1 MRTRAGRRRRGRG
14 GYPDG
19 VTGCKSSRRARR
31 RAAPP
36 LRGRDS
42 LGGMQDSSDDDAAP
56 EEPSLESSASPS
68 IRMSLNMGSLTSS
81 GSNLF
86 KEEDAAIKGGE
97 VTLNFTDEAAGK
109 EFRLNVRRQMPPRVH
124 PDPHSPRA
132 CRLAPSHR
140 SSPWVRQSSLSRPRS
155 RTSGNGSM
163 SGPTR
168 QWRCVCL
175 AARDPRLSGP
185 APYLKCDTCAT
196 GCRAGLRRHGYDGPD
211 VPKRRG
217 GN

>member
-1 MRTRAGRRRRGRG
+1 
-14 GYPDG
+14 
-19 VTGCKSSRRARR
+19 
-31 RAAPP
+31 
-36 LRGRDS
+36 
-42 LGGMQDSSDDDAAP
+42 MQDSSDDDAAP

-68 IRMSLNMGSLTSS
+68 VRMSLNMGSLTSS

-124 PDPHSPRA
+124 PDPHLPRA

-140 SSPWVRQSSLSRPRS
+140 SSLWARQWSLSRPRS

-175 AARDPRLSGP
+175 AARDPRLSGGQGTP
-185 APYLKCDTCAT
+185 AS
-196 GCRAGLRRHGYDGPD
+196 H
-211 VPKRRG
+211 PKMPRLCHRVSSWSSTARL
-217 GN
+217 

>member
-1 MRTRAGRRRRGRG
+1 M
-14 GYPDG
+14 
-19 VTGCKSSRRARR
+19 RRARR
-31 RAAPP
+31 ASGTP
-36 LRGRDS
+36 LLGTDS

-124 PDPHSPRA
+124 PDPHSPLA

-140 SSPWVRQSSLSRPRS
+140 SSPWARQSNLSRPRS

-175 AARDPRLSGP
+175 AARDPRLSGGQGTP
-185 APYLKCDTCAT
+185 APHRKCDACAT

>member
-1 MRTRAGRRRRGRG
+1 M
-14 GYPDG
+14 
-19 VTGCKSSRRARR
+19 RRARR
-31 RAAPP
+31 ASGTP
-36 LRGRDS
+36 LLGTDS

-124 PDPHSPRA
+124 PDPHSHSPRA

-140 SSPWVRQSSLSRPRS
+140 SSPWARQSNLSRPRS
-155 RTSGNGSM
+155 RTSGNGWM

-175 AARDPRLSGP
+175 AARDPRLSGQGTP
-185 APYLKCDTCAT
+185 APYLKCDPCAT

>member
-1 MRTRAGRRRRGRG
+1 
-14 GYPDG
+14 
-19 VTGCKSSRRARR
+19 
-31 RAAPP
+31 
-36 LRGRDS
+36 
-42 LGGMQDSSDDDAAP
+42 MQDSSDDDAAP

-124 PDPHSPRA
+124 PDPHSHSPRA

-140 SSPWVRQSSLSRPRS
+140 SSPWARQSNLSRPRS

-175 AARDPRLSGP
+175 AARDPRLSGQGTP
-185 APYLKCDTCAT
+185 APHRKCAPAVPQGVELVFDGTAMMDPMSLSDV
-196 GCRAGLRRHGYDGPD
+196 AGIEAGKT
-211 VPKRRG
+211 VSIIMKRK
-217 GN
+217 

>member
-19 VTGCKSSRRARR
+19 VTGCKSCGARGVATSER
-31 RAAPP
+31 HPSAAQT
-36 LRGRDS
+36 
-42 LGGMQDSSDDDAAP
+42 GMQDSSDDDAAP

-109 EFRLNVRRQMPPRVH
+109 EFRLNVRRQMPPHAH
-124 PDPHSPRA
+124 PDPHSSLTSGLPPRPIPSQFA
-132 CRLAPSHR
+132 VGQTVEFVKAKIKDEWERLDVGADAPVEVRMSCRTRPSFE
-140 SSPWVRQSSLSRPRS
+140 RPRPLPKM
-155 RTSGNGSM
+155 RH
-163 SGPTR
+163 
-168 QWRCVCL
+168 VCHRVSSWSST
-175 AARDPRLSGP
+175 ARL
-185 APYLKCDTCAT
+185 
-196 GCRAGLRRHGYDGPD
+196 
-211 VPKRRG
+211 
-217 GN
+217 

>member
-1 MRTRAGRRRRGRG
+1 MRGGEG
-14 GYPDG
+14 GYPDERVASLRGARG
-19 VTGCKSSRRARR
+19 VASGT
-31 RAAPP
+31 P
-36 LRGRDS
+36 LRGTDS
-42 LGGMQDSSDDDAAP
+42 LSGMQDSSDDDAAP

-124 PDPHSPRA
+124 PDPHSPLA
-132 CRLAPSHR
+132 CRLALSHR
-140 SSPWVRQSSLSRPRS
+140 SSPWARQSNLSRPRS

-175 AARDPRLSGP
+175 AARDPRLSGDQGTL
-185 APYLKCDTCAT
+185 APHRKCARCAT

>member
-1 MRTRAGRRRRGRG
+1 M
-14 GYPDG
+14 
-19 VTGCKSSRRARR
+19 
-31 RAAPP
+31 
-36 LRGRDS
+36 
-42 LGGMQDSSDDDAAP
+42 
-56 EEPSLESSASPS
+56 ESSASPS

-109 EFRLNVRRQMPPRVH
+109 EFRLNVRRQMPPHAH
-124 PDPHSPRA
+124 PDPHS
-132 CRLAPSHR
+132 
-140 SSPWVRQSSLSRPRS
+140 SL
-155 RTSGNGSM
+155 TSGLPPRPIPPQFAVGQTVEFVKAKIKDEWERLDVGADAPVEVRM
-163 SGPTR
+163 SCRTR
-168 QWRCVCL
+168 PSSERPGHTRPPPKMR
-175 AARDPRLSGP
+175 AR
-185 APYLKCDTCAT
+185 CAT